1 MYEKHVKRILDIL
14 CSLSALIVFF
24 PVFVFLALLVR
35 IKLGSPVF
43 FRQIRPGMQEQLF
56 TLYKFRTMTDKTD
69 AQGTLL
75 PDSERLTAFG
85 KKLRATSLDELPE
98 LINILLGDMSLV
110 GPRPLLVRDMV
121 FMSDDQRRRHGVKPG
136 LTGLAQIK
144 GRNAISW
151 NDKLQYDLEYL
162 KHISFLSDLKILC
175 RTFCCVAKEEGI
187 HEIGRETAQDLG
199 DYLRDKGTID
209 PVQYEQKMLQAKIIL
224 MNHNLPE
231 QKRGSARTLH
241 HQVS

>member
-121 FMSDDQRRRHGVKPG
+121 FMSDINDGAMGSSPDLPALPRSMGEMRYPG
-136 LTGLAQIK
+136 I
-144 GRNAISW
+144 
-151 NDKLQYDLEYL
+151 
-162 KHISFLSDLKILC
+162 
-175 RTFCCVAKEEGI
+175 
-187 HEIGRETAQDLG
+187 
-199 DYLRDKGTID
+199 
-209 PVQYEQKMLQAKIIL
+209 
-224 MNHNLPE
+224 
-231 QKRGSARTLH
+231 
-241 HQVS
+241 